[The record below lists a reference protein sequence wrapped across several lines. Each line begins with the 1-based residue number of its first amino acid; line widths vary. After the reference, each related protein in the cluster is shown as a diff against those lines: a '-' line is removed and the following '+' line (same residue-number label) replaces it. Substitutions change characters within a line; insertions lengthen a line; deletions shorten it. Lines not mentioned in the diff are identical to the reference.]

1 MNNVQKDEYKGR
13 EYAIA
18 WRDGALQGGESV
30 ASIERETQNLG
41 VLARRELAVSWA
53 ACGMF
58 EYVALGY
65 LGISSALIL
74 FFAENL
80 AHPVRLIGMQALVAA
95 VILVLCGTEARV
107 SGREESDEA
116 AKEITDKS
124 VCSTVAQKFWHF
136 WRYWYP
142 HLFFLFCFEELG
154 QLVHLVQPGWQDAKL
169 MAFDHWLTGVHPT
182 VWLEQFATPA
192 RDDFMQFVYLTYFTY
207 LLVVGGVLYYRRDWR
222 GYWSVMT
229 YSAVGYAIGYV
240 IAICFPIESPW
251 FAMAGAWH
259 GELRGGAATSVIN
272 FIEHYGRVRGA
283 AFPSEHVA
291 GAVAAT
297 WGAWRHRRWLFWVI
311 LPLVAC
317 MWVSRL
323 WGRYHYI
330 ADVFAGMITGT
341 LGYFVGKWLME
352 RRWPEQEGTEGGP
365 YREGHDESCPY
376 SCMGS
381 GHTGG
386 RSMLRHYKI
395 GGRRCSRWACSKARA
410 ICRRRCSPAVAPMS

>member
-1 MNNVQKDEYKGR
+1 MSNVQRDEYKGR
-13 EYAIA
+13 EYALA
-18 WRDGALQGGESV
+18 WRDDVLQSGESV
-30 ASIERETQNLG
+30 AGAELETQSLRR
-41 VLARRELAVSWA
+41 LALRELVAAWA

-58 EYVALGY
+58 EYVVLGY
-65 LGISSALIL
+65 LGVSSALIL

-80 AHPVRLIGMQALVAA
+80 AHPVRLIGMQAFVAMM
-95 VILVLCGTEARV
+95 ILVLCRTEACV
-107 SGREESDEA
+107 SGREEFGEA
-116 AKEITDKS
+116 AEERTAKGI
-124 VCSTVAQKFWHF
+124 CSAVMQKFWHF
-136 WRYWYP
+136 WRHWYP

-169 MAFDHWLTGVHPT
+169 IAFDHWLTGVHPT

-192 RDDFMQFVYLTYFTY
+192 RNDFMQFVYLTYFTY

-251 FAMAGAWH
+251 FSMAGAWH
-259 GELRGGAATSVIN
+259 GELRGGAATSLIN

-297 WGAWRHRRWLFWVI
+297 WGAWRHRRWLFWVM

-317 MWVSRL
+317 MCVSTS
-323 WGRYHYI
+323 WGRYHYV

-341 LGYFVGKWLME
+341 IGYFVGKWLME
-352 RRWPEQEGTEGGP
+352 WRLPEQEGTQGGS

-376 SCMGS
+376 SYMGLDDQ
-381 GHTGG
+381 
-386 RSMLRHYKI
+386 RSA
-395 GGRRCSRWACSKARA
+395 G
-410 ICRRRCSPAVAPMS
+410 